1 MKYLLM
7 MMMILMKL
15 MIVFALL
22 TRHLLRHHAGH
33 VGHWGGLLGQNWWR
47 RGAWYKQI
55 DVYLSLRSTNIRIET
70 KVNWKERFDKRG
82 EQIFKHSDL
91 FLPTLVEG
99 AEEVSQ
105 PSDFEAGI
113 WFFVFSCHIINWVF
127 RLKYDFFFFRSYI
140 LFGFESVTRWLVEKW
155 FFVQEER
162 FFGTHPICQGNQ
174 WEIPETIH
182 FDQWLHGAF
191 WNSFPDEKLI
201 MTDSNGNKN
210 ENGEKN
216 SLGRVLWP

>member
-15 MIVFALL
+15 MIVFVLL

-55 DVYLSLRSTNIRIET
+55 DVYFSLRSTNIRIET
-70 KVNWKERFDKRG
+70 KVDWKERFDR

-113 WFFVFSCHIINWVF
+113 WFFVYSCRIINWVC
-127 RLKYDFFFFRSYI
+127 RLKYDFFYLGHTFC
-140 LFGFESVTRWLVEKW
+140 SVL
-155 FFVQEER
+155 
-162 FFGTHPICQGNQ
+162 
-174 WEIPETIH
+174 
-182 FDQWLHGAF
+182 
-191 WNSFPDEKLI
+191 
-201 MTDSNGNKN
+201 
-210 ENGEKN
+210 
-216 SLGRVLWP
+216 RV

>member
-1 MKYLLM
+1 MKYLL

-33 VGHWGGLLGQNWWR
+33 VGHWGGLLRQNWWR

-55 DVYLSLRSTNIRIET
+55 DVSLSLRSTNIRIET

-91 FLPTLVEG
+91 FLPTLVEA
-99 AEEVSQ
+99 AEEVFQ
-105 PSDFEAGI
+105 PSDFEAVI
-113 WFFVFSCHIINWVF
+113 WFFVYSCHIMNWVF
-127 RLKYDFFFFRSYI
+127 RLKYDFFLFRSYI

-191 WNSFPDEKLI
+191 WNSFSDEKPI
-201 MTDSNGNKN
+201 MTDSNDNKN

-216 SLGRVLWP
+216 SLVWP

>member
-1 MKYLLM
+1 MMKYLLMMMMMKMM

-15 MIVFALL
+15 MIVFVLL

-70 KVNWKERFDKRG
+70 KVNWKERLDKRG

-99 AEEVSQ
+99 AEEVFQ

-113 WFFVFSCHIINWVF
+113 WFFVYSCHIINRVF
-127 RLKYDFFFFRSYI
+127 RLKYDFFYLGLTFC
-140 LFGFESVTRWLVEKW
+140 SVL
-155 FFVQEER
+155 
-162 FFGTHPICQGNQ
+162 
-174 WEIPETIH
+174 
-182 FDQWLHGAF
+182 
-191 WNSFPDEKLI
+191 
-201 MTDSNGNKN
+201 
-210 ENGEKN
+210 
-216 SLGRVLWP
+216 RV